1 MFSIADLLQLAVAHH
16 RAGEWQQ
23 AEQAYRQLLEQA
35 PHESGVRHQLAW
47 LLCDRNRHTEAIEQ
61 LSAAIATSPEQSLLR
76 SHLGIIL
83 RAAGKPEE
91 AVRQFQAAIGLN
103 PDDFLTHYNLG
114 NAYQQLGRFEL
125 AIESYRSAL
134 CGASDDPDIY
144 LNLGATQW
152 KLGRLGDAATSL
164 GQALAIKSD
173 FAQAHYNLARV
184 QRDQNKLDEAAASL
198 RRALELQ
205 PDYAEAH
212 NQLGVVLGRQEEFSE
227 AIACHRRA
235 LHRKPGFVEAHFN
248 LGTLLDMQGQLAEA
262 AECWRRGLE
271 LNPDFV
277 EGFGNLGSLLTQLGQ
292 IAEAKECYLRA
303 LERHPNQGVWRLN
316 IASLCPG
323 VFGHATDIVDYR
335 RTLLAELEMFASAQP
350 EFKLPPLA
358 TIACIPP
365 FNLQFHGHDDRPIRE
380 AYAKVFRNCSATATA
395 TGSSG
400 RPRIGFVVTDRHEA
414 LFLRSLGGVLE
425 RINTDR
431 FELVVM
437 GSARGTKTLHAALC
451 NPAIKLLS
459 LPAELEQAV
468 DSIREEQVDLLYYW
482 EVATD
487 ITNYFLP
494 FHRLAPVQCT
504 SWGIQVTSG
513 IPQMDYYLSSVL
525 VEPEDAGGHYTEQLV
540 LANTLLTYQRRVA
553 LPEAPKP
560 RESFGIRREQHL
572 YLCAQQLGK
581 FHPDFDPILA
591 GILRADTQGVIVA
604 TEDRFGRFLGD
615 QLRARWSAAMPDVA
629 ERILFVPYQPHP
641 EYLGLVAAADVL
653 LDPLHFGGVNSSY
666 DGFSLQKPIVTL
678 PSRFHRGRYTWACY
692 RKMGVT
698 DCVARDR
705 DHYVELAVKL
715 GTDAEFRAQVT
726 EQIERASPVLF
737 EDMEAVREHE
747 RIFSTLVELARSTR
761 PVLQV
766 GRRPK

>member
-1 MFSIADLLQLAVAHH
+1 MVSIADLLQLAVAHH
-16 RAGEWQQ
+16 RAGDWQQ
-23 AEQAYRQLLEQA
+23 AERTYRQLLEQS

-47 LLCDRNRHTEAIEQ
+47 LLFDRNRHAEAIEQ
-61 LSAAIATSPEQSLLR
+61 LSAAIASSPDQSLLC
-76 SHLGIIL
+76 SHLGIFL

-103 PDDFLTHYNLG
+103 PNDFLTHYNLG

-125 AIESYRSAL
+125 AIESYQSAL
-134 CGASDDPDIY
+134 RGAPDDPDAY
-144 LNLGATQW
+144 LNLGAAQW
-152 KLGRLGDAATSL
+152 KLGRLSDAATSL
-164 GQALAIKSD
+164 NQAIAIKSD
-173 FAQAHYNLARV
+173 FPQAHYNLARV
-184 QRDQNKLDEAAASL
+184 RRDQNKLDEAAASL

-205 PDYAEAH
+205 PNYAEAH
-212 NQLGVVLGRQEEFSE
+212 NQLGVVLGRQEKVDE

-235 LHRKPGFVEAHFN
+235 LHQKPDLVEAHFN

-262 AECWRRGLE
+262 ADCWRRGLE
-271 LNPDFV
+271 LNPDFA
-277 EGFGNLGSLLTQLGQ
+277 EGFGNLGSLLTQVGQ

-323 VFGHATDIVDYR
+323 VFGHGTDIVDYR
-335 RTLLAELEMFASAQP
+335 STLLAELETFAGAQP

-365 FNLQFHGHDDRPIRE
+365 FNLQFHGYDDRPIRE
-380 AYAKVFRNCSATATA
+380 AYAKVFRSCFATASATR
-395 TGSSG
+395 SSG

-425 RINTDR
+425 RMNTDR

-437 GSARGTKTLHAALC
+437 GSARGTKTLDAALC
-451 NPAIKLLS
+451 NPAIKQLS
-459 LPAELEQAV
+459 LPAEFEQAV
-468 DSIREEQVDLLYYW
+468 EAIRAEQVDLLYYW

-487 ITNYFLP
+487 IANYFLP

-513 IPQMDYYLSSVL
+513 IPQMDYYLSSAL
-525 VEPEDAGGHYTEQLV
+525 VEPEDASTHYTEQLV
-540 LANTLLTYQRRVA
+540 LASTLLTYQRRA
-553 LPEAPKP
+553 PLPDAPKP
-560 RESFGIRREQHL
+560 RESFGIEREQHL

-591 GILRADTQGVIVA
+591 GILRADTQGVLVA
-604 TEDRFGRFLGD
+604 TEDRFGHFLGN

-629 ERILFVPYQPHP
+629 ERVLFVPYQSQA
-641 EYLGLVAAADVL
+641 EYLNLVAAADVL

-666 DGFSLQKPIVTL
+666 DGFSLNKPIVTL
-678 PSRFHRGRYTWACY
+678 PSQFQRGRYTLGCY
-692 RKMGVT
+692 KKMNLT
-698 DCVARDR
+698 QCVASDAN
-705 DHYVELAVKL
+705 HYLDIAVAL
-715 GTDAEFRAQVT
+715 GTDARFRAQVT

-747 RIFSTLVELARSTR
+747 RIFSTLVELARTGTD
-761 PVLQV
+761 
-766 GRRPK
+766 GRCND